1 MHLSFDQIVS
11 ALLLRVELVVGVSH
25 LLSNLRLHGS
35 DFLNIV
41 MHDLCGRGRGGCG
54 MIATVVAATASAD
67 DIDVDIAGGAAVE
80 GAELGRA
87 GTERDARQL
96 AAIGGLVRDSIDFRV
111 VGCETRRTHEFGHL
125 LLGFD
130 RVKGRLERYNAGH
143 NNASAEKHGCCRP
156 FHAALLGECAA
167 WEERRAL

>member
-11 ALLLRVELVVGVSH
+11 TLLLRVELVVGVSH
-25 LLSNLRLHGS
+25 LLSNLRLHGI
-35 DFLNIV
+35 DFISGIMCHLRR
-41 MHDLCGRGRGGCG
+41 RGRVRGPRS
-54 MIATVVAATASAD
+54 IATAAASAD
-67 DIDVDIAGGAAVE
+67 DVDVDIAGGAAVE

-96 AAIGGLVRDSIDFRV
+96 TAIGGLVGDSIDFRV
-111 VGCETRRTHEFGHL
+111 VGCETRRAHEFGHL
-125 LLGFD
+125 LLTFD

-156 FHAALLGECAA
+156 FHAALLGDCAA